1 MALLKRGEEG
11 VRLKIE
17 LRRARQKEEDAL
29 REEVESKPVSPEEH
43 AKRLQI
49 LQNCGISLSVKG

>member
-17 LRRARQKEEDAL
+17 LRRAKQKEEDAL
-29 REEVESKPVSPEEH
+29 LEESRYKPASPEEH
-43 AKRLQI
+43 AKRLEV
-49 LQNCGISLSVKG
+49 LKNCGISLCVKG